1 MRSLV
6 VSGYADMEE
15 ISFLSATLFQLLSG
29 IPMTIGL
36 TVASLATGGILATLL
51 ALLRAGSRIGA
62 RFVRFYVF
70 IFRGTPLL
78 LQIFFIYYG
87 LGQFELVRASP
98 LWPLL
103 REPWF
108 CAVLALALNT
118 AAYTSEI
125 LRGGFSAV
133 PAGSIEAGRAAGMSP
148 LLLLR
153 RIVLPLALRQAL
165 PAYGNELI
173 AMVKATSLA
182 SLVTLMEVT
191 GIAYAIIS
199 ETYRAIEVFLCAGA
213 IYLAL
218 NFALT
223 RAVARLEL
231 WLGPGVQRA

>member
-1 MRSLV
+1 
-6 VSGYADMEE
+6 MEE

-231 WLGPGVQRA
+231 WLGPGVQQA